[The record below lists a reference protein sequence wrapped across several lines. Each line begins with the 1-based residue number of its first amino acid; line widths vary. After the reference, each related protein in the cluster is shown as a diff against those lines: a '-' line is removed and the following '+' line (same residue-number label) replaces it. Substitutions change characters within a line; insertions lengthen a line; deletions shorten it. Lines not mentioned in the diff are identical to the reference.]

1 MNKIST
7 GTHKRTYNQKP
18 NETIES
24 FLFSYTIIE
33 NDYSKGVTMGKSS
46 MAEIN
51 QRQKDIIEMTQETG
65 FVTTELLAEKFGVTP
80 QTIRRDINSL
90 CDKGHLKRHH
100 GGASLASSVENLDYN
115 TRLILNHDEKVR
127 IAKIVASK
135 IPNKASIFI
144 NIGTTNEEIAKAL
157 KNHEGLR
164 VITNNLNVAQTLITN
179 PSFEV
184 RIAGG
189 VVRNRD
195 SGIIGEATL
204 DFIKQFKVDI
214 GIIGISGVDEDGT
227 LLDYDYREVRVAQA
241 IIENSRQVVLATD
254 HSKFGRSAMVRL
266 CNIAEVNT
274 LVTDK
279 EPPANIINILNEN
292 EVDLFTPEY

>member
-1 MNKIST
+1 
-7 GTHKRTYNQKP
+7 
-18 NETIES
+18 
-24 FLFSYTIIE
+24 
-33 NDYSKGVTMGKSS
+33 
-46 MAEIN
+46 
-51 QRQKDIIEMTQETG
+51 MTQQTG

-80 QTIRRDINSL
+80 QTIRRDINKL

-100 GGASLASSVENLDYN
+100 GGATLSSSVENLDYN
-115 TRLILNHDEKVR
+115 TRLILNHEEKVR
-127 IAKIVASK
+127 IAKLVAER

-164 VITNNLNVAQTLITN
+164 VITNNLNVAQTLISN

-189 VVRNRD
+189 TVRNRD

-204 DFIKQFKVDI
+204 DFIRQFRVDI
-214 GIIGISGVDEDGT
+214 GIIGISGIDEDGT

-241 IIENSRQVVLATD
+241 IIENSREVFLATD
-254 HSKFGRSAMVRL
+254 SSKFGRSAMVRL
-266 CNIAEVNT
+266 CNLSEVDH
-274 LVTDK
+274 LFTDK
-279 EPPANIINILNEN
+279 EPPANIMNIITEN
-292 EVDLFTPEY
+292 ELELHLPEKH